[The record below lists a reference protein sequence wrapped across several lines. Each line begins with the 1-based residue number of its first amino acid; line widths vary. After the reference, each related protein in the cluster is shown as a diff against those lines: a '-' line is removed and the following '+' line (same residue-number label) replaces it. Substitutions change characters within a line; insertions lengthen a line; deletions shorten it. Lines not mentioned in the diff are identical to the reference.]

1 MIYYYSL
8 FTVFAIIITMMIID
22 ANVSDYIYLI
32 SKSIGTKFKRF
43 YWMMRFH
50 PFIFSNPLG
59 QWWMMR
65 KHMKTAEELSKQL
78 SKSNEDEL
86 K

>member
-8 FTVFAIIITMMIID
+8 FTVFAIILTMMVID
-22 ANVSDYIYLI
+22 PNVSDYIIIL
-32 SKSIGTKFKRF
+32 SKIVKIKFERM

-50 PFIFSNPLG
+50 PAIISSPFG

-65 KHMKTAEELSKQL
+65 KYMKTVRELSQEV
-78 SKSNEDEL
+78 SKSENSGVE
-86 K
+86 